1 MLVIKMTVILPLLIT
16 TATVAYAVIFPN
28 EGEKE
33 SKVATSSSYLS
44 PSSTNDNIVFPNS
57 FWIGVGCG
65 LSFSWLVSYEIKRRR
80 LWQHARLSFLS
91 WLYNCTNESD
101 HGNKT
106 TGDQELP
113 QRIPLLQ
120 KFRKPVSIP
129 DQKGTL
135 IPRCNSDND
144 DENYNGDVCGSRHL
158 ELVSPDWALSSNL
171 YCDILTLPP
180 RTELMSKK
188 TNEVE
193 FYYVIEGDGIY
204 NRNGEKYPIST
215 GFGFIVD
222 PECTRGFLVGGTNN
236 LVLLRATDIALSN
249 RKNDIIK
256 LQASSLSSTVA
267 IVRAG
272 MNKLYQLIESRQ
284 TNSMCN
290 Q

>member
-1 MLVIKMTVILPLLIT
+1 MTIMLPLLIT

-28 EGEKE
+28 ERKKG
-33 SKVATSSSYLS
+33 SKAATPSSSF
-44 PSSTNDNIVFPNS
+44 SSTNVNIFFLNS

-80 LWQHARLSFLS
+80 LWQHARLHFLS
-91 WLYNCTNESD
+91 WLYNFNYESY

-106 TGDQELP
+106 DGDQELS
-113 QRIPLLQ
+113 QRMPLLQ
-120 KFRKPVSIP
+120 KFRKPVSISEL
-129 DQKGTL
+129 KGTL
-135 IPRCNSDND
+135 IPRSKSDND

-171 YCDILTLPP
+171 YCDILTLLP

-188 TNEVE
+188 TNVVE

-204 NRNGEKYPIST
+204 NRNGGKHRIST

-222 PECTRGFLVGGTNN
+222 PECTRGFVVGGTSN
-236 LVLLRATDIALSN
+236 LVLLRATDIALSD

-256 LQASSLSSTVA
+256 LQTSSLSSTVA
-267 IVRAG
+267 IARAG
-272 MNKLYQLIESRQ
+272 MNKVYQLIESRR